1 MDHKEKDSQS
11 GRNSY
16 RNTKDKRNISEGTN
30 ALLWAAKGFLLND
43 LSILSN
49 CTAK

>member
-16 RNTKDKRNISEGTN
+16 RNPKDKRNISEGTMLSCG
-30 ALLWAAKGFLLND
+30 LLRA
-43 LSILSN
+43 SY
-49 CTAK
+49 